1 MDQESANQKVGKTH
15 AFLNA
20 PILTFTMFRIPCLY
34 RLQESKEAHEQLMAF
49 MRSQVAE
56 RKADITSGS
65 SSPTKGGNDI
75 FTMLVRANED
85 EGKFQLNDQELIGD
99 VFIMLIA
106 GHGAY
111 YY

>member
-1 MDQESANQKVGKTH
+1 
-15 AFLNA
+15 L
-20 PILTFTMFRIPCLY
+20 
-34 RLQESKEAHEQLMAF
+34 KEAHEQLMAF

-56 RKADITSGS
+56 RKAEIASGS
-65 SSPTKGGNDI
+65 SSIRERERGNDI

-85 EGKFQLNDQELIGD
+85 EGAKFQLGDQELIGN

-111 YY
+111 YYNYSLGPRCGSSFVLTEVL